1 MRALVTGGQG
11 FIGSHLCAGLLTQGH
26 RVRVLAR
33 PSSDLRNLAGV
44 DVEVVRADITQPES
58 LPSAVAGCDLIFHVA
73 GALKGLREQDLFR
86 VNADGTRNLVAAAAS
101 AQPRPSRFVYVSS
114 LAAAGPSPGGTAP
127 RSEEIPPQ
135 PLTWYGH
142 SKLAGE
148 NAVRATTGLD
158 WTVVRPP
165 IVFGPRERDVLGY
178 FRIARRGFLPVVG
191 FSDRYYSLIYV
202 DDLVDGLVRAAA
214 APAAVGQTYFLAGP
228 EVVSWVE
235 LGQLIAS
242 ALRVAGRPLRLPE
255 FVAAAAGRIADL
267 YALARG
273 RPEIFSSQKVIE
285 MLAPA
290 WVCSADKAARDFG
303 WRASTPL
310 PDGLATTAR
319 WYREHGW
326 L

>member
-86 VNADGTRNLVAAAAS
+86 VNADGTRNLVAAATS